1 MRAQP
6 VVRVGQ
12 VQRCQLFDA
21 LDSVGDRVDVDPQ
34 DPGGLLE
41 AFVLVQVYGQ
51 GSDEA
56 DLVPGVVI
64 DERTQHILGELPQLV
79 HVADLQ

>member
-1 MRAQP
+1 VRAQP

-21 LDSVGDRVDVDPQ
+21 LDPVGNRTDVDTQ

-41 AFVLVQVYGQ
+41 AFMLVQVDGQ
-51 GSDEA
+51 RADQV
-56 DLVPGVVI
+56 DLVPGVIV
-64 DERTQHILGELPQLV
+64 DER
-79 HVADLQ
+79 A